1 MTMGEPR
8 NIILN
13 QEQVL
18 QKIKRMAY
26 QICEH
31 NLKEKSV
38 VLVGIFPQGYHLAAL
53 LVKELAEVAPFE
65 VILAK
70 LELDKRKPLIG
81 EIKLD
86 IDPDKLDHKA
96 IVLVDDVLNT
106 GKTMAYSFKPF
117 LNRNLKKLETAVL
130 VNRSHKRFPISANY
144 QGIELATTLSE
155 HIVVVLEESDKY
167 AALQ

>member
-1 MTMGEPR
+1 MKDQREL
-8 NIILN
+8 ILN
-13 QEQVL
+13 EEQVF

-38 VLVGIFPQGYHLAAL
+38 VLVGIYEQGYHLAAL
-53 LVKELAEVAPFE
+53 LVKELKRVAPFE

-70 LELDKRKPLIG
+70 LELDKEKPLKG
-81 EIKLD
+81 EIELD
-86 IDPDKLDHKA
+86 IPVKSLDGKA
-96 IVLVDDVLNT
+96 IVLIDDVLNT
-106 GKTMAYSFKPF
+106 GKTMAYSLRPF
-117 LNRNLKKLETAVL
+117 LTRNLKKLETAVL

-155 HIVVVLEESDKY
+155 HIVVVLEKDRKY
-167 AALQ
+167 AAFN